1 MKLQLA
7 RRCAG
12 VFKFDRPTRL
22 VRGRLAEY
30 YTRYYRDTLGV
41 PGWQDLVAV
50 RLGEEA
56 LETRHLSRLE
66 SAMGRRVAGLRLL
79 NVGCGTGG
87 FTVVAQ
93 RAGASAVGVDAEP
106 AAVEICR
113 LKADAEKGGPT
124 CLLAAAE
131 ALPFPDASFDVVYC
145 FSTLEHVE
153 SVPATVREM
162 LRVARPGGA
171 VYIHAPSALACY
183 EGHYK
188 LFWVPRMPK
197 ALARW
202 YLRAR
207 GRPTG
212 FVDTLTPLLPRRLES
227 LVRDAGAGEVTRLEP
242 ADARLPETGSP
253 LWPLVRAYY
262 RLFGIGP
269 HIELLARK

>member
-1 MKLQLA
+1 MTVTRGA
-7 RRCAG
+7 GDVEAWPEAVRR
-12 VFKFDRPTRL
+12 
-22 VRGRLAEY
+22 RLAEY

-56 LETRHLSRLE
+56 LETRHVSRLE
-66 SAMGRRVAGLRLL
+66 SAIGRRVAGLRLL

-87 FTVVAQ
+87 FTVVAH

-113 LKADAEKGGPT
+113 LKADAEKGGPISI
-124 CLLAAAE
+124 LGAAE
-131 ALPFPDASFDVVYC
+131 ALPFPDACFDVVYC
-145 FSTLEHVE
+145 FSTLEHVA

-197 ALARW
+197 PLARW

-212 FVDTLTPLLPRRLES
+212 FVDTLSPLLPGRLES
-227 LVRDAGAGEVTRLEP
+227 LVRESGARQVTRLD
-242 ADARLPETGSP
+242 ASDARLPETGSP
-253 LWPLVRAYY
+253 LWPLVQVYY
-262 RLFGIGP
+262 RLFGIAP